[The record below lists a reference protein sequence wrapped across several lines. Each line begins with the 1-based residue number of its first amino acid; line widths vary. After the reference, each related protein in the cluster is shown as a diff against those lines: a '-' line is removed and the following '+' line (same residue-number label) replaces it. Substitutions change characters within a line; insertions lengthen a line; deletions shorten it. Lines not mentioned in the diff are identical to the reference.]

1 MSDIDDVIIHYY
13 EASVLCCP
21 SASRPTSPTLDDY
34 HQAAWRLFA
43 GNTHYAPEMRPFLF
57 CFEPLTAEQHLLVLR
72 SAVEF
77 PHAQPK
83 QKVMRRGEVIPL
95 EWYWVP
101 SVATRLSPTGERLT
115 RSKHIPAPRERW
127 ETLLS
132 ERLLK
137 HGFVVDPKD
146 ICCTPLGQWPM
157 SEQQDLWY
165 PRVLV
170 RAALRVNDAQQAAH
184 AWLSGVSRLKA
195 YGMGMLC
202 QVA

>member
-1 MSDIDDVIIHYY
+1 MSIDHVTVHYY
-13 EASVLCCP
+13 EASALCCP

-57 CFEPLTAEQHLLVLR
+57 CFEPLTPGQHLLMLR
-72 SAVEF
+72 SAIEF
-77 PHAQPK
+77 PHSQAK
-83 QKVMRRGEVIPL
+83 QKVMRQGDVIRL

-132 ERLLK
+132 ERLLQ
-137 HGFVVDPKD
+137 HGFVVTPEA
-146 ICCTPLGQWPM
+146 IRCTPLGQWPM
-157 SEQQDLWY
+157 SEQQAYWY
-165 PRVLV
+165 QRVLV
-170 RAALRVNDAQQAAH
+170 SAEARVGDAGKAAQ

-202 QVA
+202 QVP